1 MCWIFAYNWT
11 KNSIPKLLHWLQN
24 LEYRWYDSAWI
35 FTINN
40 KWDHY
45 LEKSIWK
52 VSNLATKIHKT
63 SKVKQK
69 YQNGIAHT
77 RWATHWKVTIENTHP
92 HYSNNER
99 FFVVHNWI
107 IENYMWIKN
116 ILEDKYNFYSDTDSE
131 VIAKLIEEY
140 FNWDLLST
148 IEEVCKKIVWAYA
161 LVVID
166 KENPDTLIGTK
177 LWSPMIVWEWED
189 GIYISSDINALSNV
203 TTEFISLDDGETVII
218 KNGKKEI
225 FSMWEKIIKTHEII
239 DENYTA
245 ADKWNFETFTEK
257 EIYDIPE
264 VLKNVFK
271 WRINFEN
278 KTINNETLN
287 KLNSKDINKVEI
299 ISSGSSYFAGQVW
312 SYWFKDITKIPCE
325 VRISSEFLYDN
336 FIPNKKTL
344 YIFMSQS
351 WETADVRESVKIVK
365 AKWCLTFWIV
375 NVVWSTISRM
385 CDMWLYSHSWIEVWV
400 ASTKNI
406 IGQYWVLLLMAISMW
421 LKRNMQYHDAKI
433 LINQINSLPE
443 QIEWILKN
451 TDKIKE
457 VAKKYSKYESL
468 FFLWRNILYP
478 VAAEWSLKLKEL
490 SYIHSECYS
499 TWELKH
505 WPLAL
510 INKNRPTIVVNLKWI
525 LRDKTTSNI
534 REIQAREWIVLWFI
548 SKWDKNIELYNDYI
562 EVPKSNPILAP
573 FMPLVPMWIFSVE
586 IAKILWKDVDK
597 PQNLAKSVTVE

>member
-11 KNSIPKLLHWLQN
+11 KNSIPKLLQWLQN

-35 FTINN
+35 FTISN
-40 KWDHY
+40 KWDTY

-52 VSNLATKIHKT
+52 VSNLATKVHKNLE
-63 SKVKQK
+63 SKNT
-69 YQNGIAHT
+69 YQSWIAHT
-77 RWATHWKVTIENTHP
+77 RWATHWKVTLENTHP
-92 HYSNNER
+92 HYSNNNR

-116 ILEDKYNFYSDTDSE
+116 ILEDKYTFYSDTDSE

-140 FNWDLLST
+140 FDWDLQST
-148 IEEVCKKIVWAYA
+148 IEKVCEKIVWAYA
-161 LVVID
+161 IVVID
-166 KENPDTLIGTK
+166 KENPDTLIGAK

-189 GIYISSDINALSNV
+189 GIYISSDINAISTV
-203 TTEFISLDDGETVII
+203 TTEFISLDDWETVVV
-218 KNGKKEI
+218 KDWKKDI
-225 FSMWEKIIKTHEII
+225 FSMWEKIIKTSEII
-239 DENYTA
+239 DKNYKA
-245 ADKWNFETFTEK
+245 ADKWDFETFTEK
-257 EIYDIPE
+257 EISDIPE
-264 VLKNVFK
+264 VLTNVFK
-271 WRINFEN
+271 WRINFEDN
-278 KTINNETLN
+278 TINNKTLD
-287 KLNSKDINKVEI
+287 KLNDKDIERIEI

-365 AKWCLTFWIV
+365 SKWCLTFWIV

-385 CDMWLYSHSWIEVWV
+385 CDMWLYSHSWVEVWV

-406 IGQYWVLLLMAISMW
+406 IGQYWVLLLIAISMW
-421 LKRNMQYHDAKI
+421 LKRNMQYCDAKI
-433 LINQINSLPE
+433 LFSQIKKLPE
-443 QIEWILKN
+443 QIKWILKD
-451 TDKIKE
+451 TTKIKQI
-457 VAKKYSKYESL
+457 AIKYSKYESL

-478 VAAEWSLKLKEL
+478 VAAEGSLKFKEL

-510 INKNRPTIVVNLKWI
+510 INKKRPTIVVNLKWI
-525 LRDKTTSNI
+525 LRDKTISNI
-534 REIQAREWIVLWFI
+534 KEIQAREWIVLWFI
-548 SKWDKNIELYNDYI
+548 SEKDDNKDLYDDYI

-586 IAKILWKDVDK
+586 IAKILWKDIDK